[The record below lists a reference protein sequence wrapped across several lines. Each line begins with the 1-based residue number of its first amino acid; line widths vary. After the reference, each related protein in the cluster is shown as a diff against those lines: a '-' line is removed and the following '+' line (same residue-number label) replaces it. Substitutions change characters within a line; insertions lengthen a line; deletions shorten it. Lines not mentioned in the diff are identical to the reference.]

1 MDGKGLAGL
10 PKIIYDY
17 VRATNERSSYV
28 VALAICLIS
37 LIWMVELLPVEGF
50 QSGVGVGF
58 IYFVTMICMTL
69 VIRPL
74 LPIAC
79 RLACRL
85 MQSKK

>member
-1 MDGKGLAGL
+1 MDGKGLPEFPRNA
-10 PKIIYDY
+10 INF
-17 VRATNERSSYV
+17 VTATNERMS
-28 VALAICLIS
+28 LAVSLLICLIS

-74 LPIAC
+74 LPLALK
-79 RLACRL
+79 LACAL
-85 MQSKK
+85 MKNKK